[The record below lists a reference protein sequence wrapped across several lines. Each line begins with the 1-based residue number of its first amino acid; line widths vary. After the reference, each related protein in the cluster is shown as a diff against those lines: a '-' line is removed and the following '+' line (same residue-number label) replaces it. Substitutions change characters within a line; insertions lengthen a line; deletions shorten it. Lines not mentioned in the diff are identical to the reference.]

1 MTTSACTP
9 VSRQLHT
16 ALCGSTDIYASDR
29 LYQAYLSHL
38 LMMITETRIGARKR
52 PSSGNGRKGR
62 PAKSRRADPLPG
74 GSGEDRRKRRNVP

>member
-1 MTTSACTP
+1 MYTGYQAVTHGIM
-9 VSRQLHT
+9 RQP
-16 ALCGSTDIYASDR
+16 TDIYASDR
-29 LYQAYLSHL
+29 IYQAYLSHL

-74 GSGEDRRKRRNVP
+74 ESGEDRRKRRNVP